1 MNNYVAFGIGAGV
14 GLIAGGAASFLICN
28 TIMRN
33 KYEQQ
38 LLVDVESAK
47 TEYRRLVKE
56 LKKKNE
62 KDLETMEK
70 DIKSRANLNKPA
82 LDIQRTQYMSIA
94 KEYGELANNYVKGLK
109 EGMAAELHVEVI
121 SPEDY
126 GLMEEEGFESEE
138 LMYYADGILVNEND
152 EIIENPDSLVG
163 SNFKDHFGDYED
175 DSVYIRNFTD
185 KIDFCILKSM
195 KTYKEAMTEIFPAPT
210 EESEE

>member
-1 MNNYVAFGIGAGV
+1 MNNYVAFGIGAGAGLLV
-14 GLIAGGAASFLICN
+14 GGITSFIVCN
-28 TIMRN
+28 TVMRN

-94 KEYGELANNYVKGLK
+94 KEYGEVANNGKTP
-109 EGMAAELHVEVI
+109 ELHVEVI

-126 GLMEEEGFESEE
+126 GLMDEDGFTSEE
-138 LMYYADGILVNEND
+138 LVYYADGVIVNEND
-152 EIIENPDSLVG
+152 EVIDDPETLVG
-163 SNFKDHFGDYED
+163 GDFADHFGDYED

-185 KIDFCILKSM
+185 KIDFCILKSL
-195 KTYKEAMTEIFPAPT
+195 KTYKEAVADIFPAPT